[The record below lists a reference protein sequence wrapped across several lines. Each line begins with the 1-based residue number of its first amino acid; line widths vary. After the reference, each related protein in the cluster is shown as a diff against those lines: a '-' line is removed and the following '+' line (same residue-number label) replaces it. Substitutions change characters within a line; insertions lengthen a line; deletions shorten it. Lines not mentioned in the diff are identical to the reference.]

1 MPSEAITMSKNKLT
15 PEIVRLLCRELGS
28 STNRQARNVEDACQR
43 ILDGQ
48 CPYKVIKDIKKED
61 DDE

>member
-1 MPSEAITMSKNKLT
+1 MSKNKLT
-15 PEIVRLLCRELGS
+15 PEIVRLLCREIGS